1 MRKLKIPVAVALTAL
16 IIIPFFGASAAE
28 NNRNRNRRVLT
39 NAIVTNIAGYTIT
52 ATKNNLTYTID
63 ATNAKLHRRYN
74 ARAAFSEIII
84 GDTINV
90 WGTID
95 GTNITARKV
104 QDLSI
109 QMWKATFNG
118 SITAI
123 DSANNN
129 FTLQTNSR
137 GTQTVNV
144 YDYTK
149 FKYKKR
155 TAKTFAD
162 LQVGDRV
169 VAKGIWN
176 RAHNLVYNT
185 TWVNIK
191 AYSATN

>member
-1 MRKLKIPVAVALTAL
+1 MRKTKIPVAVALIAL
-16 IIIPFFGASAAE
+16 MVIPFFSASAAQ
-28 NNRNRNRRVLT
+28 NRNRNRRVIA
-39 NAIVTNIAGYTIT
+39 NALVTNINGYTVT
-52 ATKNNLTYTID
+52 ATKNSETYTID

-74 ARAAFSEIII
+74 ARAAFSEIIV
-84 GDTINV
+84 GDTIIV

-95 GTNITARKV
+95 GTSITARKI

-109 QMWKATFNG
+109 QKWKAAFNG

-123 DSANNN
+123 DSVNNN
-129 FTLQTNSR
+129 FTLQTNAR

-149 FKYKKR
+149 FKYGKR

-191 AYSATN
+191 QISTN

>member
-1 MRKLKIPVAVALTAL
+1 MKMPVAVALIAL
-16 IIIPFFGASAAE
+16 LIMPFFGASASE

-39 NAIVTNIAGYTIT
+39 NALVTNIAEFTIT
-52 ATKNNLTYTID
+52 ATKNSVTYTID

-74 ARAAFSEIII
+74 ARAAFSEMIN
-84 GDTINV
+84 GDTISV

-95 GTNITARKV
+95 GTNIIAKKI

-109 QMWKATFNG
+109 QKWKATFNG

-129 FTLQTNSR
+129 FILQSNAR

-155 TAKTFAD
+155 TAKTFTD

-191 AYSATN
+191 AYSAAN

>member
-1 MRKLKIPVAVALTAL
+1 MRKMKTPFAVALIAFMV
-16 IIIPFFGASAAE
+16 IPFFSVSATQ
-28 NNRNRNRRVLT
+28 NRSRNRRVLT
-39 NAIVTNIAGYTIT
+39 NALVANIEGYTIT
-52 ATKNNLTYTID
+52 ATKNSTTYTID
-63 ATNAKLHRRYN
+63 ATNARLNRRYN
-74 ARAAFSEIII
+74 ARANFSEMLA
-84 GDTINV
+84 GDTIIV

-95 GTNITARKV
+95 GSNITASKI

-109 QMWKATFNG
+109 QQWKATFNG

-129 FTLQTNSR
+129 FSLQTNSR

-149 FKYKKR
+149 FKYRAR
-155 TAKTFAD
+155 TAKTFSD

-191 AYSATN
+191 AYAVDN

>member
-1 MRKLKIPVAVALTAL
+1 MRKAKIPVAIAL
-16 IIIPFFGASAAE
+16 IALMVIPFFSASAAQ
-28 NNRNRNRRVLT
+28 NRNRNRRVLT
-39 NAIVTNIAGYTIT
+39 KALVTVIDGYNIT
-52 ATKNNLTYTID
+52 ATKNSEIYTID

-74 ARAAFSEIII
+74 ARAAFSEILA
-84 GDTINV
+84 GDTIIV
-90 WGTID
+90 WGTTD
-95 GTNITARKV
+95 GTNITARKI

-109 QMWKATFNG
+109 QKWKATFNG

-123 DSANNN
+123 DRENNN

-137 GTQTVNV
+137 GLQAVNV

-149 FKYKKR
+149 FKYRNR

-162 LQVGDRV
+162 LKIGDRI

-191 AYSATN
+191 SSQTSVN